1 MSACIFFAADFNLPE
16 KERPDGSILE
26 IDFERG
32 MVSDGNADDDYGLYA
47 FTDFD
52 GHTELPYAVSL
63 VWSGFTPGRAEH
75 LIEYIRAALEH
86 CDRIELWHV
95 WLTGFCEYDER
106 PYRKTM
112 TVPICDLTIDD
123 IKTVCEFDVWPSDKA
138 RPTDVCLVITHER

>member
-32 MVSDGNADDDYGLYA
+32 MVSL
-47 FTDFD
+47 
-52 GHTELPYAVSL
+52 E
-63 VWSGFTPGRAEH
+63 WSGFTPGRAEH